1 QAIQHKSESEAMRIA
16 ESMLAPILRSLDSI
30 KADFVQNHLDQI
42 L

>member
-1 QAIQHKSESEAMRIA
+1 